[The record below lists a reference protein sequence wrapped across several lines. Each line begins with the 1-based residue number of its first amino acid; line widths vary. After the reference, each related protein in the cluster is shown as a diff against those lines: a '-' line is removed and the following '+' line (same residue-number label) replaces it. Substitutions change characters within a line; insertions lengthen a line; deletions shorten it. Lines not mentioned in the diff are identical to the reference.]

1 MTNEHRVSYNRGC
14 KSVLGKGSCCIYQMA
29 CLPYATFSYGECTTF
44 SQQLRKE
51 KRQQCKPWEKLSL
64 LLANIKQHLGTH
76 RLWSNVL
83 GTLELPN
90 LWSLSLQSRE
100 LRFSG
105 MSFQPIEVPHN
116 TGKRVARNTRLPNP
130 SCWCCSRASIP
141 PYNIAVPGKHPPA
154 TLQRCQPGAL
164 SPRFHSGGG
173 EPRGVT
179 EALVPE
185 CPKCPSIPLHEN
197 LGRSWYRDKGNSAGM
212 HKEFYLALINQEFL
226 TMPYLSG
233 KLLTIS
239 NALKVSK

>member
-14 KSVLGKGSCCIYQMA
+14 KRVLGKGSCCIYQMA
-29 CLPYATFSYGECTTF
+29 CLPYATFSYGERTTF

-64 LLANIKQHLGTH
+64 LLANIKQHLWTH
-76 RLWSNVL
+76 RLWSNIL

-90 LWSLSLQSRE
+90 LWSFSLQSRE
-100 LRFSG
+100 PRFSE

-130 SCWCCSRASIP
+130 AADAAPEPQSHHIILWCLE
-141 PYNIAVPGKHPPA
+141 N
-154 TLQRCQPGAL
+154 TLQPHCRGA
-164 SPRFHSGGG
+164 SPVRRAHASTPEVGN
-173 EPRGVT
+173 
-179 EALVPE
+179 LVVWQ
-185 CPKCPSIPLHEN
+185 CPKCPRVPLHEN